1 LGGVAEFDVT
11 RKLVRTKK
19 APARIRDNRTMNT
32 EPARP
37 EPDSPS
43 AQSDPS
49 GESAGRR
56 RVAVRRSPKY
66 GNFAT
71 VGALL
76 GAVAAFVLTVAIP
89 QDFEYARA
97 KGFAEYSQLQIFGF
111 LLLIFL
117 VIGIGLALTVAI
129 LLDRRSSRRSRIV
142 EADRVDV
149 HEAPVA
155 GTHVETETLDT
166 ASAPALEQNPPQIPP
181 TTNEGKA

>member
-1 LGGVAEFDVT
+1 
-11 RKLVRTKK
+11 
-19 APARIRDNRTMNT
+19 MNT

-43 AQSDPS
+43 AHADTSDV
-49 GESAGRR
+49 SATRR
-56 RVAVRRSPKY
+56 QVAVRRSPKY

-89 QDFEYARA
+89 RDLEYARA

-111 LLLIFL
+111 LLLIGL
-117 VIGIGLALTVAI
+117 VVGIALALAVAI

-142 EADRVDV
+142 EADKVDV
-149 HEAPVA
+149 QKAPVA
-155 GTHVETETLDT
+155 TTKVETAAVDT
-166 ASAPALEQNPPQIPP
+166 ASVPALEQNPPQNPP